1 MENAITLGAG
11 DALTY
16 NSLGIAQSNLGKPQE
31 GIASYKKALSIKGDY
46 HQARLNL
53 SFALLK
59 TGQIDEARAEF
70 DRLCRENAALC
81 QQYRSYFPR

>member
-1 MENAITLGAG
+1 MGAD

-31 GIASYKKALSIKGDY
+31 GIASYRKALSIKDDY
-46 HQARLNL
+46 QQARLNL

-59 TGQIDEARAEF
+59 SGQIDAARAEF
-70 DRLCRENAALC
+70 DRLCRENPGLC
-81 QQYRSYFPR
+81 QQYRPYFPK